1 VVHSHRTYQPRDT
14 EHSVL
19 HAVIRE
25 HLEPFLRE
33 ISDRGELAPVSR
45 RPRAV
50 CAPALTGRPLRPPGP
65 WRHRPRGQPPRCRP
79 HARLDLASVAAP
91 RARPRCPR
99 LSALWRPA
107 ARYRHRPGPLA
118 VQAILVHLRRS
129 GAPEPSGPAPPASVA
144 IG

>member
-1 VVHSHRTYQPRDT
+1 MSTEPGQLHLPACATPGRVVHSHRTYQPRDT

-65 WRHRPRGQPPRCRP
+65 
-79 HARLDLASVAAP
+79 
-91 RARPRCPR
+91 
-99 LSALWRPA
+99 
-107 ARYRHRPGPLA
+107 
-118 VQAILVHLRRS
+118 
-129 GAPEPSGPAPPASVA
+129 
-144 IG
+144 